1 MLSLIRVL
9 ALVLVLVSVV
19 GSAFAQMDETEEARL
34 SAEKAKRRHYAG
46 GKDEQELTVQAVLP
60 VPTRYPQDV
69 KASAAAGAAKE
80 QTQDDLHD

>member
-19 GSAFAQMDETEEARL
+19 GSAYAQMDETEEARL
-34 SAEKAKRRHYAG
+34 NAEKAKRRHYAG

-69 KASAAAGAAKE
+69 KPAAAGAAKE